1 MVFST
6 YNNDF
11 LHVLE
16 IAMLIIL
23 ESVFFNVRF
32 VFLSYK
38 VVNSSVMSTS
48 ICMVPRFPNMQ
59 DQRLLRLRWCSVH
72 DGVTKIS
79 CTILAEKEA
88 IPSHMNLGHPAT
100 FRLTKMQDQKSL
112 TLHWRSRSGWGR
124 ECVSLVLHTE
134 GCQYFIYDDFWPVAT

>member
-59 DQRLLRLRWCSVH
+59 DQKLLRLR
-72 DGVTKIS
+72 
-79 CTILAEKEA
+79 
-88 IPSHMNLGHPAT
+88 
-100 FRLTKMQDQKSL
+100 
-112 TLHWRSRSGWGR
+112 
-124 ECVSLVLHTE
+124 
-134 GCQYFIYDDFWPVAT
+134 